1 MKNKILSKQEL
12 IEELAWTLH
21 YESWYKES
29 IEGKF
34 GLNSDG
40 TGSDHGRFRKSK
52 DNELDKEFIESLE
65 FDKNGE
71 SILKDEHGNPYYKM
85 IDGEF
90 YVDSAIKG
98 FDFLPPSWKKE
109 NIEAA
114 KVIIANIEHCIKH
127 NLNIGKNFL
136 LISYV
141 IHREW
146 VARQIAGATGIDF
159 DLAFLWGEMTV
170 EEVKG
175 IENHYMR
182 HSEIFK
188 QLGGEILRNIW
199 GYENFVDF
207 EHLPYEEQIKD
218 INQILYGLKLLNS
231 IPNEISNSATE
242 KGYSLKEQQN
252 NVENAV
258 ESFKSSQKD

>member
-52 DNELDKEFIESLE
+52 DNGLDKEFIESLE
-65 FDKNGE
+65 FDENGE

-114 KVIIANIEHCIKH
+114 KEVLFIIEHCIKD
-127 NLNIGKNFL
+127 NLRMDDFL
-136 LISYV
+136 IEISAI
-141 IHREW
+141 IHKAW
-146 VARQIAGATGIDF
+146 VARQIVGTTGMDY
-159 DLAFLWGEMTV
+159 DLARFLGTITV

-175 IENHYMR
+175 IESHSFE
-182 HSEIFK
+182 HSELFK
-188 QLGGEILRNIW
+188 RLGAETLKNIW

-231 IPNEISNSATE
+231 VPNEISDSATE
-242 KGYSLKEQQN
+242 KGYSLKEQQE
-252 NVENAV
+252 NVENAI
-258 ESFKSSQKD
+258 EDFKTSQKD